1 MHEDALSRSLLNHSK
16 ASSASATGA
25 RWRSVNRV
33 NTAVNTSDSE
43 AERTRH
49 RDTHPAFAELGES
62 LGMVKIYVNM
72 LVSDFLGSKSKK
84 HSSLWGTKKN
94 MK

>member
-62 LGMVKIYVNM
+62 PWHGEDICEYVGFR
-72 LVSDFLGSKSKK
+72 LPGEQIQE
-84 HSSLWGTKKN
+84 T
-94 MK
+94 